1 LGGVDSGF
9 RTDRLT
15 GGFDPVVRGTFIPTL
30 GPSVGMAP
38 TETETLRQETKVL
51 AFDVW
56 DTLLD
61 REATLVPVLGEL
73 LDAHG
78 SDYDP
83 ELLLRRY
90 LAMHFRD
97 SMVDSLI
104 PGPHTPFKEISRR
117 ALAYR
122 LEQIGLDVDN
132 EAVRDVI
139 RRWKELEPYPD
150 VDAALADL
158 GEAYTLV
165 GLSNGDPDMLA
176 AVRSNFETDLD
187 GVVSVAEAGAYKPH
201 RASYDHCCERF
212 DVAPQEVTFV
222 TAHTFDLVGAKAV
235 GMRGAFLDRHD
246 NPVGGWPQQP
256 DLVVDDTET
265 LVEVLF

>member
-1 LGGVDSGF
+1 
-9 RTDRLT
+9 
-15 GGFDPVVRGTFIPTL
+15 
-30 GPSVGMAP
+30 MAP
-38 TETETLRQETKVL
+38 IATETLREETAVL
-51 AFDVW
+51 AFDLW

-61 REATLVPVLGEL
+61 RESTLVPALADL

-83 ELLLRRY
+83 EILLRRY

-122 LEQIGLDVDN
+122 LDQLGLDVPD

-139 RRWKELEPYPD
+139 RQWKQLEPYPD

-158 GEAYTLV
+158 GEEYALV

-176 AVRSNFETDLD
+176 AVRPNFEADLD
-187 GVVSVAEAGAYKPH
+187 GVISVAEAGAYKPH
-201 RASYDHCCERF
+201 RASYDLCCERF
-212 DVAPQEVTFV
+212 DVAPHQVTFV

-235 GMRGAFLDRHD
+235 GMRGAFLNRHE
-246 NPVGGWPQQP
+246 NPFGGWPQRP
-256 DLVVDDTET
+256 DLVVEDTEK
-265 LVEVLF
+265 LAEALL